1 MLYIIIGG
9 ITLIALLLLIIIVNY
24 NKFQFAIIK
33 IEEAESNADVFLK
46 KKYDLIKRIVP
57 IIGKKI
63 KNKDFLSEV
72 NESIVN
78 LNHFELNDR
87 LNSFDKEIYKV
98 LDENENLLKNEKI
111 AEVLDEINDNDE
123 DLVASI
129 RFYNDSVST
138 YNKYI
143 MSFPSNIIRLF
154 FGYKKKDFYSEEKKE
169 MFEILKKDEKVVE
182 ESTEE

>member
-9 ITLIALLLLIIIVNY
+9 ITLIAFILLVIILNY

-46 KKYDLIKRIVP
+46 KKNDLLKRVVP
-57 IIGKKI
+57 IIGRKI
-63 KNKDFLSEV
+63 KNKNFLSEV
-72 NESIVN
+72 NDSIVN

-87 LNSFDKEIYKV
+87 LNGFDTEIYKV

-111 AEVLDEINDNDE
+111 SEVMDEINDNNE
-123 DLVASI
+123 DLIASI

-143 MSFPSNIIRLF
+143 VSFPSNIIRLL
-154 FGYKKKDFYSEEKKE
+154 FGYKKKDFYSEKKKE
-169 MFEILKKDEKVVE
+169 MLEILKKDEK